1 MAKEKMSN
9 NIIAML
15 LVLTIVISVIGSYM
29 LLTGVTTTVSQD
41 QMTDA
46 SGDVKLFVMNVAEPD
61 KEGATVELNVV
72 K

>member
-1 MAKEKMSN
+1 MSN